1 MYSSNLYA
9 MDAEL
14 SYRQDRVRGT
24 VRRLTRRQ
32 RKHERYCVVL
42 PAGDARA

>member
-1 MYSSNLYA
+1 MNASNLYA
-9 MDAEL
+9 IDAEL
-14 SYRQDRVRGT
+14 SYRQERARGS

-32 RKHERYCVVL
+32 RKHERYCVVH

>member
-1 MYSSNLYA
+1 MYASNLYSI
-9 MDAEL
+9 DAEM
-14 SYRQDRVRGT
+14 SYRQERVRGT

-32 RKHERYCVVL
+32 RKHERYGVIL